1 MLEQLGDVD
10 WQYVSSDWDI
20 LDAYGSSVCH
30 VLTFLRAFI
39 HLTDV
44 GVTLAEFCMAI
55 GLPVFPDDN
64 IIFFVGVKV
73 LGSFLTTAESVPCM
87 MLRLVSSSSQFL
99 L

>member
-64 IIFFVGVKV
+64 RVKV